1 MLAAQIVFVFASV
14 CVQSYLLTTVSHL
27 QSVIRDKDGVIS
39 NVKDDK
45 LKIDNLDAM
54 VHKLK
59 QNSDSISEQIK
70 TFKDNVKKDVENL
83 KRLVHLQNTI
93 VSNTNKNVNDMTEQ
107 MHTEMQVTNEL
118 EENFQKFLLGIGGN
132 QTQNRNNS
140 IEQNGFRI
148 GNETKMV
155 DNWMVAANFSFER
168 MKRIEHELEK
178 MDQIT
183 KLNSKLLQNTVINS
197 NSQMFKNISR
207 ANASLG
213 IMADVDTLVLEMA
226 ENLDKLKFSMPVPN
240 SCHIYQAYGATESG
254 NYLIDPDGVGNH
266 QPFTAYCDFENGFT
280 VVQHS
285 SPESVSIPKCE
296 GTDCYTNFL
305 HYPTSQFQL
314 QSLTNISSFC
324 FQQIQF
330 NCYSAQLKKSC
341 IMGRYNGTCKFGR

>member
-1 MLAAQIVFVFASV
+1 MSFKSRQTSLTNLSSVTDRMEPFEGLALDRNDIYFQRSPPQKSYIHGYVVKLAAIVFVFASV

-27 QSVIRDKDGVIS
+27 QSVIKDKDGVIS
-39 NVKDDK
+39 NVKDEK

-59 QNSDSISEQIK
+59 RNSDSISEQIK
-70 TFKDNVKKDVENL
+70 TFKDNVKTDVENL

-168 MKRIEHELEK
+168 MNRIEHELEK

-183 KLNSKLLQNTVINS
+183 KLNSKLLQNTAINS

-213 IMADVDTLVLEMA
+213 IMADVDSLVLEMTG
-226 ENLDKLKFSMPVPN
+226 NLDKFKFSMP
-240 SCHIYQAYGATESG
+240 G
-254 NYLIDPDGVGNH
+254 
-266 QPFTAYCDFENGFT
+266 
-280 VVQHS
+280 
-285 SPESVSIPKCE
+285 K
-296 GTDCYTNFL
+296 YTTHKN
-305 HYPTSQFQL
+305 
-314 QSLTNISSFC
+314 
-324 FQQIQF
+324 
-330 NCYSAQLKKSC
+330 
-341 IMGRYNGTCKFGR
+341 